1 MCDDMEGFTIKSRIK
16 NLLRSPSIKLGKNRC
31 RVTDSLSSQ
40 VTLERVLGITASGN
54 SSLTCDPWSGTVAY
68 PAGCV
73 VVLLNPSKTRQ
84 EHLISSSR
92 KTITALSF
100 SSDGKYLV
108 TGECGYLPAVRVWD
122 VEGRTQVAELQE
134 HKYGVSCVTFSPDSK
149 YIVSV
154 GSQHDMSVNVW
165 LWKRNSLVATNKVSS
180 KVTAVAFSDDSSYFV
195 TAGNRHVRFWYLES
209 SLLNKFSSTVPLMGR
224 SGLLGDLQNNFFCDV
239 ACGHG
244 QKSEST
250 FCVTSSG
257 LLCEFNSRRILE
269 KWVDL
274 KTTSAAS
281 LSVTEDLIFCAC
293 ANGTVRVFSP
303 SDLNF
308 VCTLP
313 RPHHPGVAVSQTRKP
328 GPQYP
333 DSVAVTYDPVNRWL
347 SCVYSD
353 HSLYVWDTRDL
364 QKVGKV
370 YFALYHSA
378 YIRDLQMFP
387 TDTDDSKAVPG
398 SSGLFLS
405 CSADGTVRM
414 WSLESVSSS
423 SLLSNDL
430 HKIIYTDDTLLD
442 IEGTAVS
449 SSEKSEGESRNSI
462 STICVS
468 PDARHLASGDRN
480 GTLRVHELTCM
491 KEILKADVHESEIR
505 CLEYS
510 KPHTGM
516 NLLVTASRDVLI
528 HVLDVDKGYSL
539 IQTLDHHTSCVT
551 AVHFTVSD
559 GEVKLISCGSDKSL
573 YFHTAHK
580 TVRGTKF
587 VQTHHVLLKTTSC
600 DMTVD
605 PNGRYTAVSCQDRS
619 IRVFNIS
626 SGKQKRSYKGSD
638 RDDGSLLNIPIEM
651 DPSGVYVATS
661 CSDKS
666 ISLFDF
672 MTGECLASMFGHSD
686 VISSLMFTDDCR
698 HLISA
703 SGDSCIIVWRLS
715 PELTMNMR
723 ERLCRLKRGHTVKN
737 PPFRRLSGFTLNAS
751 PSTVSCYSE
760 DEEDDEEY
768 KGHQNSSQLL
778 SEDSVKEETGASVEG
793 SQCSAVKG
801 SSAVC
806 RLSEVPPRPRRR
818 WSCRMGSLELMV
830 KSMLELRQLD
840 SLSKAQNRGRIE
852 RLGVEERGSTFS
864 LQDWSKTHRVRPR
877 SAWLAPASTP
887 EPEGVVVYAEDW
899 PSLSESS
906 SELQASA
913 AEGKPQ
919 DCRSSSSGFCS
930 GESSPDQDHSE
941 GNEKIS
947 VSFMCRSSTLLVP
960 KTLNPD
966 PTIRPQTTCS
976 GNSSEDVGDVKP
988 HERDPLMWS
997 SPQRSHPYL
1006 SRVLQKSAS
1015 VQNLPTDARK
1025 SLTPTRLR
1033 REVYSPLSKLKMEKT
1048 DSSHRFCPTTPP
1060 RPQSWESPNA
1070 KQISRARSY
1079 MSPTTSSIAKIARS
1093 VSVGDGLCSDVT
1105 SRETLP
1111 STLPFSPLRE
1121 RDPFPSRSTTVS
1133 CESEHL
1139 PSKAVKPRSCRRT
1152 IGSFAEWP
1160 SRSSPAHDSHY
1171 FHKDSPAAED
1181 LHVGANVDHVSAG
1194 TIRPLSSAGDPETVN
1209 RNETF
1214 SRDDRPRA
1222 AVKAFS
1228 VTSDAP
1234 DVQASVSLEE
1244 CRRAAA
1250 ELCSSVQKT
1259 TRLYRTLISD
1269 STESCVQ
1276 QQQQQQVL
1284 WDALLRVGSELD
1296 SVRASGPV
1304 MVGEGKMTVALL
1316 EQYSQLLLQSVE
1328 KKLHQNM

>member
-73 VVLLNPSKTRQ
+73 VVLLNPSKTTQ
-84 EHLISSSR
+84 QHLISSSR

-195 TAGNRHVRFWYLES
+195 TAGNRHVRFWYLEP

-274 KTTSAAS
+274 KTSSAAS

-303 SDLNF
+303 SDLSF
-308 VCTLP
+308 LCTLP
-313 RPHHPGVAVSQTRKP
+313 RPHHLGVAVSQTRKP
-328 GPQYP
+328 DPRYP

-347 SCVYSD
+347 SCVYND
-353 HSLYVWDTRDL
+353 HSLYVWDTQDL

-378 YIRDLQMFP
+378 CIRDLQMFP
-387 TDTDDSKAVPG
+387 TDTDGSKAVPG
-398 SSGLFLS
+398 SSGLFFS

-414 WSLESVSSS
+414 WSLESVSSG
-423 SLLSNDL
+423 SLLSKDL
-430 HKIIYTDDTLLD
+430 HEIIYIDDALLD

-449 SSEKSEGESRNSI
+449 SSEKSEGESRNSF

-468 PDARHLASGDRN
+468 PDARHLASGDRT
-480 GTLRVHELTCM
+480 GTLRVHDLTCM
-491 KEILKADVHESEIR
+491 KEIVKADVHESEIR

-516 NLLVTASRDVLI
+516 NLLVTASRDGLI

-551 AVHFTVSD
+551 AVNFTVND
-559 GEVKLISCGSDKSL
+559 GEVKLISCGSNKSL

-580 TVRGTKF
+580 TVRGTEF
-587 VQTHHVLLKTTSC
+587 LQTHHVLLKTTSC

-626 SGKQKRSYKGSD
+626 SGKQKRSYKGSE
-638 RDDGSLLNIPIEM
+638 RDDGSLLKIEM

-666 ISLFDF
+666 IALFDF
-672 MTGECLASMFGHSD
+672 RTGECLASVFGHSD
-686 VISSLMFTDDCR
+686 IISSLTFTDDCR

-703 SGDSCIIVWRLS
+703 SGDSCIIVWRLC
-715 PELTMNMR
+715 PELTVNMR
-723 ERLCRLKRGHTVKN
+723 EHLCRRKGGHTVKN
-737 PPFRRLSGFTLNAS
+737 HPFRRLSGFTLNAS
-751 PSTVSCYSE
+751 SSTVSCYSE
-760 DEEDDEEY
+760 DEEDDDEEY
-768 KGHQNSSQLL
+768 KGHQNTSLHL
-778 SEDSVKEETGASVEG
+778 SEGSVKKE
-793 SQCSAVKG
+793 
-801 SSAVC
+801 
-806 RLSEVPPRPRRR
+806 
-818 WSCRMGSLELMV
+818 
-830 KSMLELRQLD
+830 
-840 SLSKAQNRGRIE
+840 
-852 RLGVEERGSTFS
+852 
-864 LQDWSKTHRVRPR
+864 
-877 SAWLAPASTP
+877 
-887 EPEGVVVYAEDW
+887 
-899 PSLSESS
+899 
-906 SELQASA
+906 
-913 AEGKPQ
+913 
-919 DCRSSSSGFCS
+919 S
-930 GESSPDQDHSE
+930 GE
-941 GNEKIS
+941 K
-947 VSFMCRSSTLLVP
+947 
-960 KTLNPD
+960 
-966 PTIRPQTTCS
+966 
-976 GNSSEDVGDVKP
+976 
-988 HERDPLMWS
+988 
-997 SPQRSHPYL
+997 
-1006 SRVLQKSAS
+1006 
-1015 VQNLPTDARK
+1015 
-1025 SLTPTRLR
+1025 
-1033 REVYSPLSKLKMEKT
+1033 
-1048 DSSHRFCPTTPP
+1048 
-1060 RPQSWESPNA
+1060 
-1070 KQISRARSY
+1070 
-1079 MSPTTSSIAKIARS
+1079 
-1093 VSVGDGLCSDVT
+1093 
-1105 SRETLP
+1105 
-1111 STLPFSPLRE
+1111 
-1121 RDPFPSRSTTVS
+1121 
-1133 CESEHL
+1133 HL
-1139 PSKAVKPRSCRRT
+1139 
-1152 IGSFAEWP
+1152 
-1160 SRSSPAHDSHY
+1160 
-1171 FHKDSPAAED
+1171 
-1181 LHVGANVDHVSAG
+1181 
-1194 TIRPLSSAGDPETVN
+1194 
-1209 RNETF
+1209 
-1214 SRDDRPRA
+1214 
-1222 AVKAFS
+1222 
-1228 VTSDAP
+1228 
-1234 DVQASVSLEE
+1234 
-1244 CRRAAA
+1244 
-1250 ELCSSVQKT
+1250 
-1259 TRLYRTLISD
+1259 
-1269 STESCVQ
+1269 
-1276 QQQQQQVL
+1276 
-1284 WDALLRVGSELD
+1284 
-1296 SVRASGPV
+1296 
-1304 MVGEGKMTVALL
+1304 
-1316 EQYSQLLLQSVE
+1316 
-1328 KKLHQNM
+1328 